1 MEHRGRD
8 VPIAIGQLG
17 DKFALGT
24 PTPVQLPHGKEE
36 KRTYFA
42 RVDVEGVIHIP
53 HLAACMSASRFSVT
67 MSGTA
72 YREMRVDVWIGTPHR
87 AQQCHPFSLHASS
100 QSSISKA
107 MKTHACCLQSDNCAL
122 SDQMA

>member
-36 KRTYFA
+36 KK
-42 RVDVEGVIHIP
+42 DV
-53 HLAACMSASRFSVT
+53 LCTSRCGGSDPYSPPCSMHVSVT
-67 MSGTA
+67 VFSND
-72 YREMRVDVWIGTPHR
+72 EWDRVP
-87 AQQCHPFSLHASS
+87 
-100 QSSISKA
+100 
-107 MKTHACCLQSDNCAL
+107 
-122 SDQMA
+122 